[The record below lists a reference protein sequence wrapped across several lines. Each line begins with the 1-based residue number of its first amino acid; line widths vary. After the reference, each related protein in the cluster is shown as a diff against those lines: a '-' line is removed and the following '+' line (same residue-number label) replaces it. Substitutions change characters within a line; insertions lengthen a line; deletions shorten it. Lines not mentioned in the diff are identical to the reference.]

1 MAFRQ
6 RAQESAS
13 KPPVG
18 AARSEAVPL
27 AGQPCGSLA
36 RVLARVF
43 RSSKP
48 EVLNLGP
55 LCGETVV
62 YLAGRGARV
71 HVEEFDPPA
80 PVPMR
85 QPGEPPT
92 ALKPFRLDQPTG
104 RANLVLAWEM
114 TDFIPPDR
122 LAEYGDELRR
132 LMADGGSLFLFSHQR
147 PDAQNEPL
155 RRYRVLAD
163 DMVVR
168 EVAGGV
174 THRRWIHPTREV
186 ERALAGFSIQGV
198 QLQRNQMREIV
209 AVRAG

>member
-1 MAFRQ
+1 
-6 RAQESAS
+6 
-13 KPPVG
+13 
-18 AARSEAVPL
+18 
-27 AGQPCGSLA
+27 
-36 RVLARVF
+36 VF
-43 RSSKP
+43 RVPKP

-71 HVEEFDPPA
+71 HVEDFDPPS
-80 PVPMR
+80 PVPAR
-85 QPGEPPT
+85 QPGEPPP

-104 RANLVLAWEM
+104 RAHLVLAWEM

-122 LAEYGDELRR
+122 LAEYGAELHR
-132 LMADGGSLFLFSHQR
+132 LLAHGGSLFLFSHQR
-147 PDAQNEPL
+147 PNAQNETLP
-155 RRYRVLAD
+155 RYRMLAD
-163 DMVVR
+163 DMIVR

-186 ERALAGFSIQGV
+186 ERALSGFSIQGV
-198 QLQRNQMREIV
+198 ALQRNQMREIV